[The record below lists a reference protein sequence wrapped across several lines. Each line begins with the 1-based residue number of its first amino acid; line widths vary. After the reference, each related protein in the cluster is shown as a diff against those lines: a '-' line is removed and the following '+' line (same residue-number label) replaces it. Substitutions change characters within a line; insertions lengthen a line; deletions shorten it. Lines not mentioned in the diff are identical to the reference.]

1 MTRSKTPILIIVDG
15 ISTVGKT
22 SIIGNARR
30 GIEAAGFKVHVQTF
44 KAAKDHVIGK
54 TRSDYMIKQAM
65 DFDAQIEQLGR
76 DGHHVIICD
85 GHPFIS
91 EPIVNTHIKL
101 DSSSLW
107 HHVKKPDFVMI
118 LSSTATVIYQHQDSK
133 PNPMSFKDIIRQLD
147 KYSQLS
153 SADVGSTNI
162 MRITVADYDNYLYA
176 AGDLRAMA
184 RKLLDSKG
192 VAAA

>member
-22 SIIGNARR
+22 SIIANAKR
-30 GIEAAGFKVHVQTF
+30 GLDAAGIKVHVQTF
-44 KAAKDHVIGK
+44 KPAKDHVIGK

-65 DFDAQIEQLGR
+65 DFDDQIEQLGR

-118 LSSTATVIYQHQDSK
+118 LSSTATVIHQHQDGKQS
-133 PNPMSFKDIIRQLD
+133 PMSFKDIFRQLD
-147 KYSQLS
+147 KFSQLS
-153 SADVGSTNI
+153 SADVGSTNL

-176 AGDLRAMA
+176 AGDLRATA
-184 RKLLDSKG
+184 RKLLN
-192 VAAA
+192 